1 MLKAFVMEITL
12 YFFGTS
18 YYCSARLGTST
29 KEKKKTGEKKRDQD
43 KEICVDP
50 GEQREDD

>member
-12 YFFGTS
+12 KFFGTS

-29 KEKKKTGEKKRDQD
+29 KEEKNNRRERKRERETDR
-43 KEICVDP
+43 
-50 GEQREDD
+50 QRNIGSSW

>member
-12 YFFGTS
+12 KFFGTS

-29 KEKKKTGEKKRDQD
+29 KEEKNNRRERKRERDRQTKKYW
-43 KEICVDP
+43 
-50 GEQREDD
+50 